1 MLLYCV
7 LFCNTQIDGRFTKT
21 PEYEH
26 DSHAYKGGDGQK
38 PFPGTQ
44 HAAKAGTVCLWHGW
58 TPHQASANANVK
70 VCKLLESLS
79 ELGGRMISIAFPSVR
94 TAAFSSRSLCISLG
108 SGHRRLSILPLRCL
122 FRHPSVIHAAEPR
135 VTWPRPKRTF
145 THTHSHGDG
154 NLSPIVWSQD
164 TPRLCVISRWNDKR
178 FTVPPIKFGY
188 TPARPFFCPCG
199 FAPSF
204 VFRVHACLSCPC
216 LFFLAVPRAVA
227 LSFTR
232 GIQDAVVIAASARR
246 SRAGG
251 TASTTRRADTRLGTC
266 RRTCSE
272 TGGQTS
278 AGAVMRG
285 CDQPSGST

>member
-145 THTHSHGDG
+145 THTHTHMATEIYRQSCGRRTRPGSASSPAGTTSGSRFRLSSSGTPQHGPSSAHAVSRR
-154 NLSPIVWSQD
+154 LS
-164 TPRLCVISRWNDKR
+164 
-178 FTVPPIKFGY
+178 
-188 TPARPFFCPCG
+188 FFVSMP
-199 FAPSF
+199 
-204 VFRVHACLSCPC
+204 VFRVHACFSWR
-216 LFFLAVPRAVA
+216 FRVR
-227 LSFTR
+227 
-232 GIQDAVVIAASARR
+232 
-246 SRAGG
+246 
-251 TASTTRRADTRLGTC
+251 
-266 RRTCSE
+266 
-272 TGGQTS
+272 
-278 AGAVMRG
+278 
-285 CDQPSGST
+285 